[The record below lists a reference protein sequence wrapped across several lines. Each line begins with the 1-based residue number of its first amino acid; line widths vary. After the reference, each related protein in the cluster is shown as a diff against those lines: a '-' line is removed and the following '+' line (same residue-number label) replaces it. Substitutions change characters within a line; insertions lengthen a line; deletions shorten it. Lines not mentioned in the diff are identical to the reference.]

1 MFKVALTQGMSWL
14 LLCCGLLPF
23 VLAAET
29 LDDPMRPPITLSTGT
44 KAQKSVTGYELSSIF
59 ISQGRRAAIINGRN
73 VTVGERVDNARVL
86 EIQSTEVVISLAGK
100 KRILTLLPLSVKK
113 PVEASQ

>member
-1 MFKVALTQGMSWL
+1 MYKVAATWVMSSL
-14 LLCCGLLPF
+14 LLCSGLMPF
-23 VLAAET
+23 TLSAEA
-29 LDDPMRPPITLSTGT
+29 LDDPMRPPVTLSSGP
-44 KAQKSVTGYELSSIF
+44 KEQKSVTGYELSSIF

-100 KRILTLLPLSVKK
+100 KRTLTLLPLSVKK